1 MDAQNP
7 FFKDV
12 EGAVIEGMSGVTP
25 VGAAALKQAAYVFG
39 PIVRLLLAHGVT
51 YQRVSEALK
60 KVFIEEAER
69 GAETRSERMTDS
81 YLAVTTGIHRKE
93 IRRLRSTQAQ
103 PVANAAGGAPQG
115 LPAAVF
121 TRWMADPAYCDAA
134 GQPRPLPRYGN
145 TERGF
150 EDLVKSISTDV
161 HPRTVLNELIRLEL
175 VSLEDDHVHLK
186 VNAFVPNPDFA
197 QMFAYMGANLHDHAA
212 AAAHN
217 VLADGPAFLEQSIY
231 CDALPPD
238 AVKELDALA
247 RREWT
252 HILKKVVPEVAR
264 HEAGKPDDSATGA
277 ERAGPSVRMRIG
289 MYFYAEGNYPTAPP
303 LPTISPR

>member
-1 MDAQNP
+1 M
-7 FFKDV
+7 
-12 EGAVIEGMSGVTP
+12 EEMSGVMP
-25 VGAAALKQAAYVFG
+25 AGAAALQQAAYVFG

-51 YQRVSEALK
+51 YQLLSETLK
-60 KVFIEEAER
+60 GVFIEEAER
-69 GAETRSERMTDS
+69 GAKTRSERMTDS

-93 IRRLRSTQAQ
+93 IRRLRSAKAQ
-103 PVANAAGGAPQG
+103 PLSNAAGDAPQG

-145 TERGF
+145 AERGF
-150 EDLVKSISTDV
+150 EDLVKSTSTDV

-175 VSLEDDHVHLK
+175 VSVERDRVHLK

-197 QMFAYMGANLHDHAA
+197 QMLAYMGANLHDHAA
-212 AAAHN
+212 AATHN
-217 VLADGPAFLEQSIY
+217 VLGDGPAFLEQSIY
-231 CDALPPD
+231 CDALPPA

-247 RREWT
+247 RKEWT

-264 HEAGKPDDSATGA
+264 HEAGKPGDSATGGKQA
-277 ERAGPSVRMRIG
+277 QPSVRMRIG
-289 MYFYAEGNYPTAPP
+289 MYFYAGGDYPPAQP
-303 LPTISPR
+303 LPTISTR